1 MKFLDSLEKRLGF
14 LAVPNVIMT
23 LIVAQLL
30 IYAAIL
36 SGRVEFAAVV
46 LDARAVLSGEWWRLI
61 TFIIAP
67 PYLAGTL
74 FQALFLA
81 FFWYIMWMMSQ
92 ALETVWSVF
101 KFNVFLL
108 LGIVLSVVG
117 ALLGQLISPGAAIGI
132 TSYTIA
138 LSIFFAFA
146 TYNPNIEFML
156 FLIVPVK
163 VKWLAWFAAGMT
175 ALSFLFAPTMGHR
188 LIILAPLLNYFLFC
202 RSELIQSVKSGQ
214 RRAQFAAKRK
224 AEESEALHTCAQCGA
239 TDQSHPDRDFRY
251 KVVDG
256 DAVCLCDQCR
266 EAGSYASSTSS

>member
-1 MKFLDSLEKRLGF
+1 MKFLDSLEKRFGF
-14 LAVPNVIMT
+14 LAVPNVMMT
-23 LIVAQLL
+23 LIMAQLL

-36 SGRVEFAAVV
+36 SGRVEFTSVV
-46 LDARAVLSGEWWRLI
+46 LGARAVLGGEWWRLI

-67 PYLAGTL
+67 PYLATSL

-92 ALETVWSVF
+92 ALESVWSVF

-108 LGIVLSVVG
+108 LGIVLSIAG
-117 ALLGQLISPGAAIGI
+117 ALIGQLISPGAAIGI
-132 TSYTIA
+132 TSYVMG

-156 FLIVPVK
+156 FLVIPVK
-163 VKWLAWFAAGMT
+163 VKWLAWFTAGMT
-175 ALSFLFAPTMGHR
+175 TLSFLFAPTMGHR
-188 LIILAPLLNYFLFC
+188 LVILAPLLNYLLFC
-202 RSELIQSVKSGQ
+202 RGELLHSVKSGQ

-224 AEESEALHTCAQCGA
+224 AEESEARHTCSQCGA
-239 TDQSHPDRDFRY
+239 TEQSHPDRDFRY

-256 DAVCLCDQCR
+256 DAICLCDECR
-266 EAGSYASSTSS
+266 DERP